1 MHIRHPEWRDSHE
14 PTKYPFGQD
23 CTLVNEAGDVIF
35 ETTFL
40 DATFYVIGAQAG
52 LYLSRISVDVDN
64 VTIWVGDPTVAQ
76 LAYGTFTRAE
86 PPDELRFVDNYG
98 RPAGLLVSESIRMA
112 LFSSWPAGDHD
123 FLPTQTQ
130 FVARCCHALPMVGVR
145 GFELDD
151 GSILTGDVWLVG
163 DDGVVLSCDSVDEAG
178 ACGEDVTSTTAVRV
192 DIVGDSLF
200 RRKLCST
207 PDFFETPHYLQT
219 VTFCAPGLLDSYSSY
234 VSSETVLSSSSSLC
248 SFEPSEEPPEN
259 PPILDLLLMIDSTAS
274 MAPYMER
281 LTQDYLGYLIEQFN
295 LDTSG
300 LLDERSVKVGIIQY
314 KDYTDGTPYDT
325 DGWDVVLPFTD
336 IHDEATIISAL
347 TGITCSGGGDFNQAQ
362 LKVLRDIGPEWTT
375 APLNGRSD
383 AGRMIVCCIGNSGH
397 LNAPVHFGT
406 LFLPYAS
413 WYPFGSVYEDLTQIR
428 NSLNT
433 HEISVIPVVVRYPDS
448 PIPFPDPILLAM
460 PDEVHACSQILRIG
474 QPFPETL
481 TDECHGFSDAA
492 RDRLYTRLYGWIAHT
507 GAGTPCEDVF
517 TVTPIERKTTVIT
530 HYPATETG
538 CVRCGPGEFGD
549 VKIFVHSQSASD
561 TVLRIRPVSEGL
573 KIETV
578 GEAIESK

>member
-23 CTLVNEAGDVIF
+23 CTLINEAGDVIF

-40 DATFYVIGAQAG
+40 DATFYVIGAQEG

-64 VTIWVGDPTVAQ
+64 VTIWVGDPIVAQ

-163 DDGVVLSCDSVDEAG
+163 DDGVVLSCDSVDEEG
-178 ACGEDVTSTTAVRV
+178 ACGEEVTATTAVRV

-200 RRKLCST
+200 RRKLCSA

-219 VTFCAPGLLDSYSSY
+219 VTFCAPGLFDSYSSY
-234 VSSETVLSSSSSLC
+234 VSSDISYSSEISRCSEGSSLGPT
-248 SFEPSEEPPEN
+248 EADVD
-259 PPILDLLLMIDSTAS
+259 ILMMIDSTLP
-274 MAPYMER
+274 MAPFISR
-281 LTQDYLGYLIEQFN
+281 LTTNYLPY
-295 LDTSG
+295 
-300 LLDERSVKVGIIQY
+300 LLDVLLVQNPAVLDNKDVRVGIIQY
-314 KDYTDGTPYDT
+314 KDYTDGAPYDS

-336 IHDEATIISAL
+336 IHSIGTILSAL
-347 TGITCSGGGDFNQAQ
+347 AGITCSGGGDYQQAQ
-362 LKVLRDIGPEWTT
+362 LKVLRDIGPAWTGS
-375 APLNGRSD
+375 ALGGRADSS
-383 AGRMIVCCIGNSGH
+383 RLLLCCMANSGH
-397 LNAPVHFGT
+397 LNWPGSTTA
-406 LFLPYAS
+406 LLPYAS
-413 WYPFGSVYEDLTQIR
+413 WYPTGVSSSDYTEIADSILA
-428 NSLNT
+428 
-433 HEISVIPVVVRYPDS
+433 HEILPWPIQVRFDYP
-448 PIPFPDPILLAM
+448 PGGAGIATPE
-460 PDEVHACSQILRIG
+460 EVDASLTCSQLYLSSG
-474 QPFPETL
+474 FQTGGG
-481 TDECHGFSDAA
+481 CSWFSDFY
-492 RDRLYTRLYGWIAHT
+492 RNTLGLGVYSFVYR
-507 GAGTPCEDVF
+507 AGSGEPPPPQHCEDAITLV
-517 TVTPIERKTTVIT
+517 PIERKTTVIT
-530 HYPATETG
+530 HFPATETN
-538 CVRCGPGEFGD
+538 CVKCGPGDFGD
-549 VKIFVHSQSASD
+549 VKIFVHSQSATD

-578 GEAIESK
+578 GEAIEKK